1 MAKNSSCITIGHCM
15 ALICQISQGY
25 WSVLNTLYVASKTM
39 KLLKGTADS
48 IKKVMLTYW
57 GEQLT
62 HVRLYIN
69 KGHMEINVAEFEL
82 SPLLSRKIL
91 RTENTLRTPPSSRRW
106 VAIEVLE
113 LWNETTTNVEPHGS
127 KGKNTV
133 QISLKTSVTH
143 HVTS

>member
-1 MAKNSSCITIGHCM
+1 
-15 ALICQISQGY
+15 
-25 WSVLNTLYVASKTM
+25 M

>member
-1 MAKNSSCITIGHCM
+1 
-15 ALICQISQGY
+15 
-25 WSVLNTLYVASKTM
+25 M
-39 KLLKGTADS
+39 KLLKETADS
-48 IKKVMLTYW
+48 IKKVMLMYW
-57 GEQLT
+57 DEQLT
-62 HVRLYIN
+62 YVRLYIN
-69 KGHMEINVAEFEL
+69 KGHMEINVAEFGL

-91 RTENTLRTPPSSRRW
+91 RTENTLGAPPSSRRW

-113 LWNETTTNVEPHGS
+113 LWNETTTNVESHGS